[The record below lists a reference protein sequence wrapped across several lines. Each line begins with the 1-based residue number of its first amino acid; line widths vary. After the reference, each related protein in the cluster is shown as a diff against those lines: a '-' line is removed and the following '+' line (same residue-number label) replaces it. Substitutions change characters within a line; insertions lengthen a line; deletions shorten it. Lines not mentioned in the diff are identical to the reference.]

1 MEWNGRVLVLLST
14 LSFVLIPFLAP
25 VLGDGMAVY
34 EYEYKK
40 DKEEQEKLYGY
51 TYESRQLA
59 RIRQIDKDTQRIDL
73 FLSVFSLMPDGNLTL
88 IVPFRQMPE
97 KVTLRETTD
106 SDFLDSI
113 SYDKIHD
120 LSKKQDFRGT
130 SVRFKDKAS
139 GTLRNGA
146 LSCALTPIG
155 YGCVKL
161 AETYEV
167 NYDSDRYGDGDYY
180 SAGETGSNEYGKEKK
195 VKEVSSYEFE
205 GTSVSV
211 FSVSANATLKDFV
224 EATNITPPPSATE
237 EVISEYKGHYA
248 ALIRSEPS
256 PPIDAS
262 TYSLLWEMM
271 PTTLQLMIE
280 RMSANSRMERSEAF
294 YTAERYAAQGLIEYQ
309 DRLRDGTVV
318 HSELSKKYDRSPQP
332 YPQYV
337 GRHFNFDHIE
347 YSEIEDIPQTPLDML
362 RNIISIYMA
371 VYGFTDFSGNILSV
385 TTKIDEGKLYFP
397 LGTSKGWSNP
407 ISRTVVVMDV
417 DGSKDLTLSQPG
429 AVSAFVNGRHLY
441 ALEYS
446 NANPGEDL
454 EAEVENGQALQ
465 AQGAFMTKVLY
476 DITPWFA
483 PIAAVLLYL
492 ALFYLF
498 LALFGSVLLWGR
510 PKKQLFGLP
519 SLALG
524 ISSLILSA
532 PLTLMGFGVVKEGN
546 VRDDV
551 ARRTYYCRVCTLLT
565 AFFITG
571 FIIIAEVFI

>member
-1 MEWNGRVLVLLST
+1 M
-14 LSFVLIPFLAP
+14 PFLAP

-73 FLSVFSLMPDGNLTL
+73 FLSVFSLIPDGNLTL

-113 SYDKIHD
+113 YYDKIHD

-167 NYDSDRYGDGDYY
+167 NYDSDRYGDGDYH
-180 SAGETGSNEYGKEKK
+180 STGDTGSKEYEKEKK

-262 TYSLLWEMM
+262 TYSMLWEMM

-294 YTAERYAAQGLIEYQ
+294 YTAESYAAQGLIEYQ
-309 DRLRDGTVV
+309 DRLMDGTVV

-347 YSEIEDIPQTPLDML
+347 YSEIEDIPQTPLDIL

-371 VYGFTDFSGNILSV
+371 VYGFTDFSGNLLSV
-385 TTKIDEGKLYFP
+385 TTKMDGGKLYFP

-407 ISRTVVVMDV
+407 ISQTIVVMDV
-417 DGSKDLTLSQPG
+417 DGSKDLSLSLPG
-429 AVSAFVNGRHLY
+429 ADSAFVKGRHLY
-441 ALEYS
+441 ALEYP

-454 EAEVENGQALQ
+454 EAKVEDGQALH
-465 AQGAFMTKVLY
+465 AQGAFMTEVLFE
-476 DITPWFA
+476 ITPWFA
-483 PIAAVLLYL
+483 PLAAIILYL
-492 ALFYLF
+492 ILFYLF
-498 LALFGSVLLWGR
+498 LALFGSVLLKGK
-510 PKKQLFGLP
+510 PKKQLFALP
-519 SLALG
+519 SLVLG
-524 ISSLILSA
+524 VSSLLLSA
-532 PLTLMGFGVVKEGN
+532 PLTIIGFGAVMEGR
-546 VRDDV
+546 VQDDV

-565 AFFITG
+565 AFAMSGYFILS
-571 FIIIAEVFI
+571 EVFLW